1 MATGSDPFAFD
12 EDCVEN
18 RENNFSE
25 SFMEMFGQES
35 DSDSGSSEFE
45 GFTREDVYLAEKSRV
60 RTFHLREVEESEDE
74 NDEENRDPALERGKK
89 RCRNP
94 SR

>member
-45 GFTREDVYLAEKSRV
+45 GFTREDIYLAEKSRV

-74 NDEENRDPALERGKK
+74 NDEENRDPVLERGKK
-89 RCRNP
+89 RRRNP